1 MTGAAAPVIR
11 RRLGT
16 AAMAQNL
23 ALRHAGVGR
32 RAARAR
38 TWSAWSDRHFKWL
51 LVAPAIALILAL
63 TIYPLAYSVWV
74 AFVNFDFQ
82 IPGHA
87 FVGLQNFEY
96 VVEDPIA
103 RWSLLTT
110 AFLSVSSVL
119 LEFLLGL
126 GLAIAMTRTFAGRG
140 VIMLILIVPLFVS
153 PVVVGQIWS
162 LILQKPYGPFDYL
175 VGLLFGPTEVSWLT
189 GNPWKFVSLIV
200 ADVWQWTPFMFVI
213 LLAGLTSV
221 SPELYEAAELDGVS
235 RWQIFW
241 NITLPQIA
249 PLILI
254 AVTFRLLDAIKLFDI
269 IFIMTGGGPGT
280 STYTTS
286 FYLYQTGFQHFHL
299 GQATA
304 GSWLFLILTAVLIML
319 LVRRML
325 RPERV

>member
-1 MTGAAAPVIR
+1 MTQQAATKGMQVR
-11 RRLGT
+11 R
-16 AAMAQNL
+16 QS
-23 ALRHAGVGR
+23 
-32 RAARAR
+32 ARAR
-38 TWSAWSDRHFKWL
+38 SWSAWSDRHFKWL
-51 LVAPAIALILAL
+51 LVAPAVLLILAL
-63 TIYPLAYSVWV
+63 TVYPLAYSVWV

-87 FVGLQNFEY
+87 FVGLQNFAH
-96 VVEDPIA
+96 VVEDPVA
-103 RWSLLTT
+103 RLSLLTT
-110 AFLSVSSVL
+110 ALLSVSSVA

-126 GLAIAMTRTFAGRG
+126 GLAMAMTKTFAGRG
-140 VIMLILIVPLFVS
+140 AVMLILIVPLFVS

-175 VGLLFGPTEVSWLT
+175 VGQLFGPTEVSWLT
-189 GNPWKFVSLIV
+189 GNPWKFISLIT

-213 LLAGLTSV
+213 LLAGLTSI

-235 RWQIFW
+235 RRLIFW

-254 AVTFRLLDAIKLFDI
+254 AVTFRLLDAVKLFDI

-286 FYLYQTGFQHFHL
+286 FYLYQTGFQNFHL

-304 GSWLFLILTAVLIML
+304 GSWLFLILTAVLIMF

>member
-1 MTGAAAPVIR
+1 M
-11 RRLGT
+11 
-16 AAMAQNL
+16 AMAQE
-23 ALRHAGVGR
+23 AATEGMQVR
-32 RAARAR
+32 RPRARAR
-38 TWSAWSDRHFKWL
+38 RWSAWSDRHFKWL
-51 LVAPAIALILAL
+51 LVTPAVILILAL
-63 TIYPLAYSVWV
+63 TVYPLIYSVWV

-82 IPGHA
+82 IPGHD
-87 FVGLQNFEY
+87 FVGLRNFEH
-96 VVEDPIA
+96 VLEDPIA
-103 RWSLLTT
+103 VLSLLTT
-110 AFLSVSSVL
+110 ALLSVSSVA

-126 GLAIAMTRTFAGRG
+126 GLAMAMTKTFAGRG
-140 VIMLILIVPLFVS
+140 GIMLVLIIPLFVS

-175 VGLLFGPTEVSWLT
+175 VGALFGPTQVSWLT
-189 GNPWKFVSLIV
+189 GNPWKFISLIA

-213 LLAGLTSV
+213 LLAGLTSI

-235 RWQIFW
+235 RRQIFW

-254 AVTFRLLDAIKLFDI
+254 AVTFRLLDAVKLFDI

-286 FYLYQTGFQHFHL
+286 FYLYQTGFQNFHL

-304 GSWLFLILTAVLIML
+304 GSWLFLILTAVLIMF
-319 LVRRML
+319 LVRRLL
-325 RPERV
+325 RPEPA

>member
-1 MTGAAAPVIR
+1 MV
-11 RRLGT
+11 
-16 AAMAQNL
+16 QNL
-23 ALRHAGVGR
+23 AVRHAGAGR
-32 RAARAR
+32 RVARAR

-51 LVAPAIALILAL
+51 LVAPAITLILAL
-63 TIYPLAYSVWV
+63 TVYPLAYSVWV

-110 AFLSVSSVL
+110 AFLSVSSVV

-126 GLAIAMTRTFAGRG
+126 GLAIAMTRTFAARG

-175 VGLLFGPTEVSWLT
+175 VGLLFRPTEVSWLT
-189 GNPWKFVSLIV
+189 GSPWKFISLIV

-254 AVTFRLLDAIKLFDI
+254 AITFRLLDAVKLFDI

-304 GSWLFLILTAVLIML
+304 GSWLFLILTAVLITF
-319 LVRRML
+319 LVRRLL
-325 RPERV
+325 RRERV